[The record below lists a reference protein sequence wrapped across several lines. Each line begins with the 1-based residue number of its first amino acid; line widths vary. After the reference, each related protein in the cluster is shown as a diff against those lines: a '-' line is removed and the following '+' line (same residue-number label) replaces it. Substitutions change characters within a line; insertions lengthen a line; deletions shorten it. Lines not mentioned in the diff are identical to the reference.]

1 MYKLP
6 IGSINPEGHLVVG
19 GCDTVELAREFGTP
33 LLVLDE
39 QVIRSNCQQY
49 RSAFKK
55 FYPQGQVVYAA
66 KAFMCTA
73 MCRIVEQEGLFLDVA
88 SGGELYT
95 AIQAQFSPE
104 KIFFHGNNKSREELE
119 EAIHYGV
126 GRIVVDNPH
135 ELKLLEPLT
144 KKRKKPIG
152 IFFRVA
158 PGVEPHTH
166 RYIQTGQSDSKFGFS
181 LLDDVL
187 YKEIRNV
194 VRFPRLQLR
203 GLHCHI
209 GSQIFDQKAYEKA
222 VEVMIRL
229 IKDVKV
235 KTGAILQELNIGGGL
250 GVRYTPDDCPPTI
263 SEHIEAITKIVKR
276 EAKSAGLPL
285 PILFDEPGRSIV
297 AMAGVT
303 LYSVGSIKE
312 IPKVRKYIAVDGG
325 MTDNPR
331 VALYQAKYESIL
343 ANKAKEEPQDKV
355 TVAGKCCESG
365 DILFWDIPL
374 PKVKSGDLLAVFSTG
389 AYHYSMASN
398 YNRIPRP
405 AVVLCRDGRAE
416 VIIRRETY
424 EDLVSMD
431 RVPEWLNH
439 RGRARSR

>member
-1 MYKLP
+1 MHRQP
-6 IGSINPEGHLVVG
+6 VGTISSEGHLIIG

-33 LLVLDE
+33 LIVLDE
-39 QVIRSNCQQY
+39 QMIRTNCQLY

-55 FYPQGQVVYAA
+55 LYPQGQVVYAA
-66 KAFMCTA
+66 KAFTCVA
-73 MCRIVEQEGLFLDVA
+73 MCRIVESEGLFLDVV

-95 AIQAQFSPE
+95 AMKAQFSPE

-119 EAIHYGV
+119 MAIQYGV
-126 GRIVVDNPH
+126 GRIVVDNPY

-152 IFFRVA
+152 IFFRIT

-166 RYIQTGQSDSKFGFS
+166 HYVQTGQSDSKFGFT

-187 YKEIRNV
+187 YKEVRNV
-194 VRFPRLQLR
+194 IRFPRLQLR

-209 GSQIFDQKAYEKA
+209 GSQIFDQKSYEKA
-222 VEVMIRL
+222 IEVMIRL
-229 IKDVKV
+229 MKDIKV

-250 GVRYTPDDCPPTI
+250 GVRYTPDDYPPTI
-263 SEHIEAITKIVKR
+263 AEHVETVARVVKR
-276 EAKSAGLPL
+276 EANAAKLPL

-297 AMAGVT
+297 ARAGVT

-312 IPKVRKYIAVDGG
+312 IPKVRKYVAVDGG
-325 MTDNPR
+325 MNDNPR
-331 VALYQAKYESIL
+331 VALYQAKYEASL
-343 ANKAKEEPQDKV
+343 ANRAKEEPVEKV

-365 DILFWDIPL
+365 DILLWDIPL

-416 VIIRRETY
+416 AIIRRETY
-424 EDLVSMD
+424 DDVVGKDAL
-431 RVPEWLNH
+431 PTWLNH